1 LEIFV
6 SGMAAVLERMP
17 VLIVEDEP
25 FIALDLASA
34 VESAGGLV
42 VGPAATVREALAL
55 LQRTPV
61 RAALLDVHVGDGE
74 VTPVATVLAAR
85 GTPVVF
91 YCGHGIPA
99 ELKRRCPAAPVFLK
113 PAPVQ
118 ELVHELAGLMD
129 RH

>member
-1 LEIFV
+1 
-6 SGMAAVLERMP
+6 MAAVLDRMS

-34 VESAGGLV
+34 IESAGGVV

-55 LQRTPV
+55 LQRAPV
-61 RAALLDVHVGDGE
+61 RAALLDVNVGDGE
-74 VTPVATVLAAR
+74 VTPVATALAAR

-99 ELKRRCPAAPVFLK
+99 ELQRSCPTAPVFLK
-113 PAPVQ
+113 PAPVHK
-118 ELVHELAGLMD
+118 LVDELAGLMH
-129 RH
+129 RQ